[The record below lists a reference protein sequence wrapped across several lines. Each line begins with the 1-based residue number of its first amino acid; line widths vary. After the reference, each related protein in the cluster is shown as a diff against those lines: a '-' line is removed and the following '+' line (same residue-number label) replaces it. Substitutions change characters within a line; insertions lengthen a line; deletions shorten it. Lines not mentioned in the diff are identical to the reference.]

1 MDMDHL
7 IDILLEDEE
16 YRTLFERIGR
26 KGKYDKSEVL
36 TILLSISY
44 MQNGREREAEDLLKP
59 VYQRRKDVAEVN
71 YWYSSALLGCASDLD
86 SLIQAKGIMLDALSL
101 GLEGNMRQDALEKL
115 ERAEENITY
124 LMTKKN

>member
-26 KGKYDKSEVL
+26 KGEYDKSEVL

-59 VYQRRKDVAEVN
+59 V

-124 LMTKKN
+124 LMAKKN

>member
-26 KGKYDKSEVL
+26 KGEYEKSEVL

-59 VYQRRKDVAEVN
+59 VYQRRKDIAEVN
-71 YWYSSALLGCASDLD
+71 YWYSSALLPVAESVEE
-86 SLIQAKGIMLDALSL
+86 IVMAKGLMLDALSSSL
-101 GLEGNMRQDALEKL
+101 KGKMREDALLKLAYAEEKL
-115 ERAEENITY
+115 DELTR
-124 LMTKKN
+124 